1 MAKGIFRRLGP
12 NTGLTRPSR
21 SRVISKWSR
30 WLHGG
35 LLLIGRMRLHLGLL
49 HAIIYWHGWPLSR
62 ISALLGESVRD
73 HGCLLRQT
81 AMTPVLYTYVQAIVS
96 VDVWGA
102 EALR

>member
-1 MAKGIFRRLGP
+1 MPQGIFRGLGP

-35 LLLIGRMRLHLGLL
+35 LLLTGRMRLDLGLPRT
-49 HAIIYWHGWPLSR
+49 IIDWHGWPLSR